1 MIVMDRT
8 DILLYCNAFLIFAA
22 WFGMW
27 GNLWVGHGSFSRAE
41 FRGAYTELQEHKK
54 HEYDVD
60 LSFGLLTYSIDYW
73 HDEVRTQGLPTFCW
87 TQLFLL
93 VLVAVDILGLTFF
106 LKERV
111 RAWSNAKPLHLE
123 FLRS

>member
-1 MIVMDRT
+1 MDRT
-8 DILLYCNAFLIFAA
+8 DILLYCNVFLIFAA

-27 GNLWVGHGSFSRAE
+27 GNLWVGHRSFSCAE

-54 HEYDVD
+54 HGYDVA

-73 HDEVRTQGLPTFCW
+73 HDGVRTQVLPTFCW
-87 TQLFLL
+87 TQLFLS

-106 LKERV
+106 LKERA
-111 RAWSNAKPLHLE
+111 RKNHNSSSLP
-123 FLRS
+123 